1 MSDIPQRGK
10 WMHFFGV
17 KSEDKTVFM
26 HTTKACMG
34 SGDVAPLIL
43 NLDTVWKW
51 VFSLTPRLLYSPK
64 EKSLLPSEF
73 LYYSFDI
80 GMYLI

>member
-1 MSDIPQRGK
+1 
-10 WMHFFGV
+10 MHFFGV

-43 NLDTVWKW
+43 NLDTVWK
-51 VFSLTPRLLYSPK
+51 
-64 EKSLLPSEF
+64 
-73 LYYSFDI
+73 
-80 GMYLI
+80 